1 MSIPIISASN
11 PDTQTL
17 WHLSLIHVTRFWVQI
32 QTSDQDQP
40 LSPAEAVLVR
50 GHGRARGGYQQL
62 GAVRA
67 ELGLWRFGGG
77 GGVEEGEDQDGGVIL
92 SKLHHG

>member
-1 MSIPIISASN
+1 MTTSN

-17 WHLSLIHVTRFWVQI
+17 SLIHVTRYWVQ
-32 QTSDQDQP
+32 TSAQDQP

-77 GGVEEGEDQDGGVIL
+77 GGVEEGEDQDGGAIL